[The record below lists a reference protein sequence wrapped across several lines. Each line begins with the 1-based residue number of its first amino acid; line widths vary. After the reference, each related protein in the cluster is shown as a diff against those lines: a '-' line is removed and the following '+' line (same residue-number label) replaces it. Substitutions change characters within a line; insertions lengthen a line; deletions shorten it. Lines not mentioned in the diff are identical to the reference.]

1 MKLNCQEGDLAI
13 IVKDDGKHENLGLIV
28 RVVSKYG
35 MKKFYSYSHRKQ
47 TWNKRPRRLF
57 AWTVEV
63 LSEYGTITYEGSFG
77 VLYGY
82 RSGEIPDSY
91 LRRLPKLRDEDS
103 QDEETLTVNKNKETA

>member
-13 IVKDDGKHENLGLIV
+13 IVKDDGKLENLGLIV

-35 MKKFYSYSHRKQ
+35 MKKFYSYSQRRQ

-63 LSEYGTITYEGSFG
+63 LSEYGTLTYEGSFG
-77 VLYGY
+77 TLNGY
-82 RSGEIPDSY
+82 KSGEVPDSY
-91 LRRLPKLRDEDS
+91 LRRLPKLREEDS
-103 QDEETLTVNKNKETA
+103 QDEETLTVIKNKVTA

>member
-35 MKKFYSYSHRKQ
+35 MKKFYSYSQRRQ

-63 LSEYGTITYEGSFG
+63 LSEYGTLTYEDSFG
-77 VLYGY
+77 TLYGY
-82 RSGEIPDSY
+82 RCGEIPDSY
-91 LRRLPKLRDEDS
+91 LRRLPKLREEDS
-103 QDEETLTVNKNKETA
+103 LDEETLAVTKNKVTA